1 MPRHDDRSLA
11 GGGTRVGR
19 ATSRWTLSPALLRFR
34 RSHEFW
40 LLAVIL
46 VLSLALSLATD
57 SFLTLQNLFDLLTS
71 NAFVGIL
78 ASGLLVV
85 LIAGGIDISF
95 TATASVAQYVAL
107 TIGIRQGFGW
117 FALFAVA
124 GSVGVLCGLINAIF
138 ITKLRISSIIVS
150 IATLNIFYGLLIVS
164 TGGKYITSLPKF
176 FRDGIAWFEHDDAN
190 GMPYALNLQILVL
203 VLAFIAAWLLL
214 NRTNVG
220 RQIYAM
226 GGNKDAAQRLGFHV
240 LRLNIL
246 VYGYLGFVAGIAS
259 LVQAQLAQSVTPTVL
274 VGKELD
280 VLAAV
285 VLGGAS
291 LTGGVGSVFG
301 AILGVTLLAIL
312 QNGLVLLGISSY
324 WNQWFVGL
332 TILIAVSTTAWSQRR
347 RRAAKAIN

>member
-1 MPRHDDRSLA
+1 MPE
-11 GGGTRVGR
+11 
-19 ATSRWTLSPALLRFR
+19 SRFASFGRFR

-40 LLAVIL
+40 LSIVIL
-46 VLSLALSLATD
+46 ALCTGLGEANGQ
-57 SFLTLQNLFDLLTS
+57 FLTMQNLFDLLTS

-85 LIAGGIDISF
+85 LVAGGIDISF

-107 TIGIRQGFGW
+107 TVGIRHELGW
-117 FALFAVA
+117 FALFALA
-124 GSVGVLCGLINAIF
+124 GGVGVLCGLVNAVF

-150 IATLNIFYGLLIVS
+150 IATLNIFYGLLIFV

-176 FRDGIAWFEHDDAN
+176 FRDGVSWFEQEDAS
-190 GMPYALNLQILVL
+190 GVPYALNLQIIVL
-203 VLAFIAAWLLL
+203 VLSFLAAWLLL
-214 NRTNVG
+214 NRTSIG

-240 LRLNIL
+240 FGLNML
-246 VYGYLGFVAGIAS
+246 VYGYLGFVAGVAS

-291 LTGGVGSVFG
+291 LTGGVGTVWG
-301 AILGVTLLAIL
+301 AMLGVALLAIL
-312 QNGLVLLGISSY
+312 QNGLVLIGVSSY

-332 TILIAVSTTAWSQRR
+332 TILVAVSITAWSERR
-347 RRAAKAIN
+347 RRARG

>member
-1 MPRHDDRSLA
+1 VADVTGAARAAPRPALA
-11 GGGTRVGR
+11 
-19 ATSRWTLSPALLRFR
+19 SALLRFR

-107 TIGIRQGFGW
+107 TLGIRHGLGW
-117 FALFAVA
+117 FALFALA
-124 GSVGVLCGLINAIF
+124 GAVGMLCGLINAVF
-138 ITKLRISSIIVS
+138 ISKLRISSIIVS
-150 IATLNIFYGLLIVS
+150 IATLNIFYGLLIFF

-176 FRDGIAWFEHDDAN
+176 FRDGLSWFEYDDAN
-190 GMPYALNLQILVL
+190 GVPYALNLQILIL
-203 VLAFIAAWLLL
+203 VLAFSVAWLLL

-226 GGNKDAAQRLGFHV
+226 GGNKDAAQRLGFHMF
-240 LRLNIL
+240 RLNCL
-246 VYGYLGFVAGIAS
+246 VYGYLGFVAGVAS

-301 AILGVTLLAIL
+301 VILGVALLAIL
-312 QNGLVLLGISSY
+312 QNGLVLVGVSSY

-332 TILIAVSTTAWSQRR
+332 TILCAVSITAWSDHR

>member
-1 MPRHDDRSLA
+1 VSLA
-11 GGGTRVGR
+11 EFR
-19 ATSRWTLSPALLRFR
+19 PALVRFS

-40 LLAVIL
+40 LLAVVL
-46 VLSLALSLATD
+46 ALSLALSLVTD

-71 NAFVGIL
+71 NAFIGIL

-85 LIAGGIDISF
+85 LIAGAIDISF
-95 TATASVAQYVAL
+95 AATASVAQYVAL
-107 TIGIRQGFGW
+107 TLGIHYGLGW
-117 FALFAVA
+117 FALFALA
-124 GSVGVLCGLINAIF
+124 GAVGILCGLINAIF
-138 ITKLRISSIIVS
+138 VTKLRISSIIVS
-150 IATLNIFYGLLIVS
+150 IATLNIFYGLLIFI

-176 FRDGIAWFEHDDAN
+176 FRDGIWWFEYEDAS
-190 GMPYALNLQILVL
+190 GVPYGLNLQILVL
-203 VLAFIAAWLLL
+203 VVAFVVAWLLL
-214 NRTNVG
+214 NRTNIG

-240 LRLNIL
+240 FRINIL
-246 VYGYLGFVAGIAS
+246 VFGYLGFVAGIAS

-291 LTGGVGSVFG
+291 LTGGTGTVLG
-301 AILGVTLLAIL
+301 AILGVALLAIL
-312 QNGLVLLGISSY
+312 QNGLVLVGVSSY

-332 TILIAVSTTAWSQRR
+332 TILCAVSITAWSNRR
-347 RRAAKAIN
+347 RLAAKAIN

>member
-1 MPRHDDRSLA
+1 MTA
-11 GGGTRVGR
+11 
-19 ATSRWTLSPALLRFR
+19 AALRRFR

-40 LLAVIL
+40 LLAV
-46 VLSLALSLATD
+46 VLALSAALSLATD

-78 ASGLLVV
+78 AAGLLVV

-95 TATASVAQYVAL
+95 TATASVAQYIAL
-107 TIGIRQGFGW
+107 TLAIRYGLGW

-124 GSVGVLCGLINAIF
+124 SAVGILCGLVNALF
-138 ITKLRISSIIVS
+138 ITQLRISSIIVS
-150 IATLNIFYGLLIVS
+150 IASLNIFFGLLIFV
-164 TGGKYITSLPKF
+164 TGGKYITSLPKY
-176 FRDGIAWFEHDDAN
+176 FRDGVWWFEYDDAS
-190 GMPYALNLQILVL
+190 GTPYALNLQILVL
-203 VLAFIAAWLLL
+203 ALAFLATWLLL

-220 RQIYAM
+220 RQIYAL

-240 LRLNIL
+240 FRLNCL
-246 VYGYLGFVAGIAS
+246 VYGYLGFIAGVAS

-291 LTGGVGSVFG
+291 LTGGVGTVFG
-301 AILGVTLLAIL
+301 AILGVTLLAVL
-312 QNGLVLLGISSY
+312 QNGLVLMGVSSY

-332 TILIAVSTTAWSQRR
+332 TILAAVSITAWSERR
-347 RRAAKAIN
+347 RRVAKAIN

>member
-1 MPRHDDRSLA
+1 MHSGFAR
-11 GGGTRVGR
+11 
-19 ATSRWTLSPALLRFR
+19 RFV

-46 VLSLALSLATD
+46 VLSLVLSLATS
-57 SFLTLQNLFDLLTS
+57 SFLTMQNAYDLLTS

-85 LIAGGIDISF
+85 LVSGGIDISF

-107 TIGIRQGFGW
+107 TLGIKHGLGW
-117 FALFAVA
+117 VPLFAIA
-124 GSVGVLCGLINAIF
+124 AAVGLMCGLINAVF

-150 IATLNIFYGLLIVS
+150 IATLNIFYGLLIFT

-176 FRDGIAWFEHDDAN
+176 FRDGIWWFEQEDA
-190 GMPYALNLQILVL
+190 GGVPYALNLQIIVL
-203 VLAFIAAWLLL
+203 VLSFAAAWLLL
-214 NRTNVG
+214 NRTNIG

-226 GGNKDAAQRLGFHV
+226 GGNKEAAQRLGFHMF
-240 LRLNIL
+240 RLNLL
-246 VYGYLGFVAGIAS
+246 VYGYLGFVAGVAS

-291 LTGGVGSVFG
+291 LTGGVGTVWG
-301 AILGVTLLAIL
+301 AMLGVALLAIL
-312 QNGLVLLGISSY
+312 QNGLVLIGVSSY

-332 TILIAVSTTAWSQRR
+332 TILVAVSMTAWSERR

>member
-1 MPRHDDRSLA
+1 MHSP
-11 GGGTRVGR
+11 
-19 ATSRWTLSPALLRFR
+19 TSALQRFR

-46 VLSLALSLATD
+46 VMSVALSLATD
-57 SFLTLQNLFDLLTS
+57 SFLTIQNLYDLLTS
-71 NAFVGIL
+71 NAFIGIL

-85 LIAGGIDISF
+85 LISGGIDISF
-95 TATASVAQYVAL
+95 TATASIAQYIAL
-107 TIGIRQGFGW
+107 TLGIQHGLGW
-117 FALFAVA
+117 LSLFAIA
-124 GSVGVLCGLINAIF
+124 AAVGVLCGVINAVF

-150 IATLNIFYGLLIVS
+150 IATLNIFYGLLIFS

-176 FRDGIAWFEHDDAN
+176 FRDGIWWFEQEDAS
-190 GMPYALNLQILVL
+190 GVPYALNLQIIVL
-203 VLAFIAAWLLL
+203 VLSFLAAWLLL

-240 LRLNIL
+240 FRLNVL
-246 VYGYLGFVAGIAS
+246 VYGYLGFVAGVAS

-291 LTGGVGSVFG
+291 LTGGVGTVMG
-301 AILGVTLLAIL
+301 AILGVALLAIL
-312 QNGLVLLGISSY
+312 QNGLVLIGVSSY

-332 TILIAVSTTAWSQRR
+332 TILVAVSMTAWSERR
-347 RRAAKAIN
+347 RRATKAIN